1 MALLHSK
8 SETMQYM
15 QSYVTMMEN
24 QTNKKLKIF
33 QSDQGGEFKSHEFN
47 NYLQNKGIVRQQ
59 SAPHAHQQNGRAER
73 LNQTLLEKAEAMQ
86 TNSSLPKSWWEFAI
100 ETATQV

>member
-1 MALLHSK
+1 
-8 SETMQYM
+8 MQYM

-59 SAPHAHQQNGRAER
+59 SAPHIHQQNGRAER
-73 LNQTLLEKAEAMQ
+73 LYWKKQKLCEPTHHYQNLGG
-86 TNSSLPKSWWEFAI
+86 SL
-100 ETATQV
+100 Q